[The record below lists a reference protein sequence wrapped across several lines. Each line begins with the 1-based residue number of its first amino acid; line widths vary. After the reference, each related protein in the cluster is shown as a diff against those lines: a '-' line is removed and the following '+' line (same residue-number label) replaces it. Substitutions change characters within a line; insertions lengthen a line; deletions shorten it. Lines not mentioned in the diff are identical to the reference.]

1 MTSENSVL
9 LLIFAVV
16 AYMIV
21 VDKNVAE
28 YLTLVFK
35 LIKLNCER
43 YWWMIRFH
51 PQNPITNLIRRAEYA
66 KIAKELQKSLEI
78 DKE

>member
-1 MTSENSVL
+1 
-9 LLIFAVV
+9 
-16 AYMIV
+16 MIII
-21 VDKNVAE
+21 DKNVSE

-35 LIKLNCER
+35 LFKLNCER

>member
-51 PQNPITNLIRRAEYA
+51 PQNPITNLLLRLKYDRM
-66 KIAKELQKSLEI
+66 AKELQKSLEI